1 MKKNI
6 IIMIVILIGL
16 YFIFRVFNMN
26 AGYFPEKLYFQAL
39 KAEEQI
45 TANPE
50 AATRKMMDRVE
61 LKLTRILQLFPN
73 SEVARKADIRL
84 GEFYIRA
91 KRYGLAIA
99 HLDKVIQKLE
109 RDRERLAMA
118 YYLKGAACEKED
130 RWTDALRQYRV
141 VRDNY
146 SDTQIGLQIPLHIWS
161 YYTVNGRE
169 AEAKQAYDDA
179 VQFYKRI
186 ESENSDKPLG
196 FMASLFL
203 IRTYGMADDNDAA
216 VASIEEHINKYYS
229 PATVGR
235 IVPLIEKVVVDRF
248 KSPAKA
254 VEIYTS
260 ILEKTKDPK
269 LTATLEKRISELSA
283 QIEEVPQ
290 PVQEPAKAQ

>member
-1 MKKNI
+1 MKKKI
-6 IIMIVILIGL
+6 IIMIVVLIGI
-16 YFIFRVFNMN
+16 YFIFKVFNMN
-26 AGYFPEKLYFQAL
+26 AEYFPEKLYFQAL

-45 TANPE
+45 AANPD
-50 AATRKMMDRVE
+50 AATRKMLDRVE

-73 SEVARKADIRL
+73 SEVARKADVRL

-146 SDTQIGLQIPLHIWS
+146 SDTQIGLQMPLHIWS
-161 YYTVNGRE
+161 YYTVNGRTEE
-169 AEAKQAYDDA
+169 ARQAYDDA
-179 VQFYKRI
+179 IKFYKRI

-203 IRTYGMADDNDAA
+203 IRIYGMADDSDAA
-216 VASIEEHINKYYS
+216 IAAIEEHINKYYS
-229 PATVGR
+229 PATIGR
-235 IVPLIEKVVVDRF
+235 IVPLIETVVVNRF
-248 KSPAKA
+248 KNPAKA

-269 LTATLEKRISELSA
+269 LTALLEKKIKELSA
-283 QIEEVPQ
+283 TI
-290 PVQEPAKAQ
+290 PAATQ

>member
-6 IIMIVILIGL
+6 IIMLVILIGI
-16 YFIFRVFNMN
+16 YFIFKVFNMN
-26 AGYFPEKLYFQAL
+26 AEYFPEKLYFQAL

-45 TANPE
+45 AANPD
-50 AATRKMMDRVE
+50 AATRKMLDRVE

-73 SEVARKADIRL
+73 SEVARKADVRL

-91 KRYGLAIA
+91 KRYGMAIA

-130 RWTDALRQYRV
+130 RWRDALRQYRV

-146 SDTQIGLQIPLHIWS
+146 SDTQIGLQMPLHIWT
-161 YYTVNGRE
+161 YYATNGKE
-169 AEAKQAYDDA
+169 AEAEQAYDDA
-179 VQFYKRI
+179 IQFYKRI

-203 IRTYGMADDNDAA
+203 IRTYGRADDGEAA
-216 VASIEEHINKYYS
+216 VVAIEDHINKYYS
-229 PATVGR
+229 PAMVGR
-235 IVPLIEKVVVDRF
+235 IVPLVETVVVNKF
-248 KSPAKA
+248 KNPEKA
-254 VEIYTS
+254 AAIYKT
-260 ILEKTKDPK
+260 ILERSKDPK
-269 LTATLEKRISELSA
+269 LSAALEKRIKELSEQKA
-283 QIEEVPQ
+283 
-290 PVQEPAKAQ
+290 PVEKKTQ